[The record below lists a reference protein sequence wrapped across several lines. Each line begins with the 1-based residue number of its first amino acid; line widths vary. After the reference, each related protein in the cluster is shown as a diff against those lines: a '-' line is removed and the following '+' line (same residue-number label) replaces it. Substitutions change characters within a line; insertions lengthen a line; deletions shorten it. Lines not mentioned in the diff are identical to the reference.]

1 MRTKRASSSSSSSGG
16 VGSGKNGS
24 SSGGGGGGSGGGGG
38 ESGVSRVQVVCR
50 CRPLNGKEH
59 NDGERN
65 VIRLNADRR
74 SVDVLG
80 NGSGSKSSKKTFTF
94 DKVFTDSAT
103 QREVYDAVV
112 QPMVEE
118 VLNVSWESES
128 RA

>member
-1 MRTKRASSSSSSSGG
+1 MRTKRGSSSSAGGDGIGKGESS
-16 VGSGKNGS
+16 
-24 SSGGGGGGSGGGGG
+24 

-50 CRPLNGKEH
+50 CRPLNGKERS
-59 NDGERN
+59 DGERS
-65 VIRLNADRR
+65 VVQLDADRR

-94 DKVFTDSAT
+94 DKVFTDTAS

-118 VLNVSWESES
+118 VLNVSGKDCVKD
-128 RA
+128 